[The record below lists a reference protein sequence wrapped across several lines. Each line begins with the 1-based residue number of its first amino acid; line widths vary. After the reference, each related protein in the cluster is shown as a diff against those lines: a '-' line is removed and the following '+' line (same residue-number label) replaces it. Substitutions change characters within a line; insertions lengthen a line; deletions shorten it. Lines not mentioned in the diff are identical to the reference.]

1 MERMDDNLLENITG
15 GQFNLNRTTNTLTY
29 INQAGTVAE
38 YEILNYDKAWD
49 LINTLSAQNIPED
62 LIIAKLIGNGY
73 LQ

>member
-15 GQFNLNRTTNTLTY
+15 GQFNLNSTTNTLTY
-29 INQAGTVAE
+29 INQAGTVTE